1 MKRKVMKKLSII
13 FLVMVMLTLVACG
26 GNTKSSNSSNT
37 SSNSSNTSNT
47 GSTNN
52 SAGGSSGGSSDGPI
66 KVTLWHYM
74 GGGLGEAINMLVENF
89 NASRSDIQVEA
100 IYQGTYDEALN
111 KMKASMD
118 SKSGP
123 TIMHANDG
131 GTRYMVDSGA
141 ITPMQQF
148 IDADNFDLSQFEEN
162 ILAYYTLD
170 GRLNSMP
177 FNTSN
182 LIMYY
187 NKDMFRKAGLDPE
200 KPPTTFDEMKKIGQ
214 ILTKDGVTGIS
225 FAIESWNLEQL
236 LANQGAEF
244 VNNGNGR
251 DAPATASVINSEAAV
266 QTVAWWKDLLDSKV
280 AVNLGRKADDVRKA
294 FSAEQVAIIFST
306 TASLRALVTS
316 AEGKF
321 EVGTAFL
328 PKPDNAKP
336 GGVVVGGGSLYILN
350 NRPEAEQKAA
360 FEFIKFLVS
369 PEQQALWH
377 VNTGYF
383 PVTKAAYDQQIVKD
397 NMEKY
402 PQFKTAIDQLH
413 ATTLNR
419 ATQGAVIG
427 VFPEARQITET
438 ALEDALSG
446 QKSIQD
452 ALDQAAKEITAKIEI
467 YNKTVKK

>member
-1 MKRKVMKKLSII
+1 MNIISIRKVGIL
-13 FLVMVMLTLVACG
+13 FLALVMIFTVACSNNSG
-26 GNTKSSNSSNT
+26 GSSNSNKPAT
-37 SSNSSNTSNT
+37 NS
-47 GSTNN
+47 GSQ
-52 SAGGSSGGSSDGPI
+52 SGGSSGTSSEPI
-66 KVTLWHYM
+66 KVTYWHYM
-74 GGGLGEAINMLVENF
+74 GGGLGEAINTLVENF
-89 NASRSDIQVEA
+89 NASRTDIQVEA

-123 TIMHANDG
+123 TIMQANDG

-141 ITPMQQF
+141 ITPMQHF
-148 IDADNFDLSQFEEN
+148 IDANNFDLSQFEEN

-170 GRLNSMP
+170 ERLNSMP

-187 NKDMFRKAGLDPE
+187 NKDMFANAGLDPE
-200 KPPTTFDEMKKIGQ
+200 NPPVTFDEMKEAGLA
-214 ILTKDGVTGIS
+214 LTKDGVTGIS

-251 DAPATASVINSEAAV
+251 DEPATASVVNSEAAI
-266 QTVAWWKDLLDSKV
+266 QTVTWWKDLLDSKV
-280 AVNLGRKADDVRKA
+280 AINLGRKADDARKA

-328 PKPDNAKP
+328 PKPDNAKD

-350 NRPEAEQKAA
+350 NRPEAEQNAA
-360 FEFIKFLVS
+360 FEFIKFVLS
-369 PEQQALWH
+369 PEQQAIWH

-383 PVTKAAYDQQIVKD
+383 PVTKSAYDQPLVKE
-397 NMEKY
+397 NMENY
-402 PQFKTAIDQLH
+402 PQFKTAVDQLH

-427 VFPEARQITET
+427 VFPEARQLTEI

-446 QKSIQD
+446 TKPIKD
-452 ALDQAAKEITAKIEI
+452 ALDQAAKEITAKIEV
-467 YNKTVKK
+467 YNKTVQK

>member
-1 MKRKVMKKLSII
+1 
-13 FLVMVMLTLVACG
+13 
-26 GNTKSSNSSNT
+26 
-37 SSNSSNTSNT
+37 
-47 GSTNN
+47 
-52 SAGGSSGGSSDGPI
+52 
-66 KVTLWHYM
+66 M

-452 ALDQAAKEITAKIEI
+452 ALDQAAKRN
-467 YNKTVKK
+467 YR